1 MSLESE
7 AQSILLRLAN
17 QRDEMVTQLVDWAA
31 INTGTHNLP
40 GLRQMAELVQ
50 AAFQPICDQ
59 LDYVAVP
66 PQTQVTSQGNREDCP
81 LADVLV
87 GQRRPDAARQ
97 AVLSIHM
104 DTVYPA
110 DSPFQTLKLDG
121 NTLHGP
127 GVADA
132 KGGLV
137 VMLYALKAFE
147 QYVKATSNGQLGWT
161 VILNSD
167 EEIGSLG
174 SRSLFAQYGA
184 DADFGLLFEPCLPT
198 GHLIGQRKGSGNFE
212 IVVRGQAAHAGREFY
227 KGRNAVVAAAKVA
240 SRLHELNDR
249 WPDTT
254 VNVAKIDGG
263 GPNNVVPDVAVVR
276 FNIRYPE
283 VDLEAELSRDLERIV
298 EEADDGITM
307 VLHGGF
313 FAPPKPLSEAYLDL
327 LNTVQ
332 DCGREVGLELEWEST
347 GGVCDGNRLAALGV
361 PNVDT
366 MGVQGGNIHS
376 PQEYMLLD
384 SLVPRAQLTFLT
396 LVRKAREIR
405 EAEMRKEA

>member
-1 MSLESE
+1 MSLEPDTK
-7 AQSILLRLAN
+7 SILSWLAK
-17 QRDEMVTQLVDWAA
+17 QQDQMVTQLADWAA
-31 INTGTHNLP
+31 INTGTANLA
-40 GLRQMAELVQ
+40 GLRQLAELVE
-50 AAFQPICDQ
+50 AEFTSITDHI
-59 LDYVAVP
+59 DYLAVD
-66 PQTQVTSQGNREDCP
+66 PQTEVSSRGEVTERL
-81 LADVLV
+81 LAGVLV
-87 GQRRPDAARQ
+87 GRRREKATRQ

-110 DSPFQTLKLDG
+110 DSPFQTLKLAG
-121 NTLHGP
+121 NVLHGP

-137 VMLYALKAFE
+137 VMLYALRALE
-147 QYVKATSNGQLGWT
+147 RYVEATGNRQLGWT
-161 VILNSD
+161 ILLNSD

-174 SRSLFAQYGA
+174 SRNIFAQYGS
-184 DADFGLLFEPCLPT
+184 DANFGLLFEPCLPS

-227 KGRNAVVAAAKVA
+227 KGRNAVVAAANVA
-240 SRLHELNDR
+240 RQLHELNGR

-276 FNIRYPE
+276 FNIRYPSQQH
-283 VDLEAELSRDLERIV
+283 EAELSHDLERIV
-298 EEADDGITM
+298 QDVPEGM
-307 VLHGGF
+307 VMSLHGGF
-313 FAPPKPLSEAYLDL
+313 FAPPKPLNEPYQQLLETVQKCGETIGLDL
-327 LNTVQ
+327 A
-332 DCGREVGLELEWEST
+332 WEST

-376 PQEYMLLD
+376 PQEYMLID
-384 SLVPRAQLTFLT
+384 SLVPRAQLAFLT
-396 LVRKAREIR
+396 LISQVP
-405 EAEMRKEA
+405 